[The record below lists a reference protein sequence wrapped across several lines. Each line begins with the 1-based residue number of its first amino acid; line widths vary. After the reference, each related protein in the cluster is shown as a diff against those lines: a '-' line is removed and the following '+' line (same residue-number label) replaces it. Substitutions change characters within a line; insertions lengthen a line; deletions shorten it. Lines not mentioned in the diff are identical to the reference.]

1 MAAYVRLMGGLVVQ
15 LDVPL
20 PREMSVGARTA
31 LFVCGTCF
39 HPAQRIRSLSF
50 EVDGHRQP
58 VWAHGMP
65 RLDLLRSL
73 HPGLDPYETV
83 GVTLDP
89 ASDSDPHLHSYRSGF
104 WGVVELAAGARE
116 VRLSAELADGS
127 TVSAPLASLIE
138 RRDPEPLEATVGG
151 RDAGPLVVICMA
163 AYEPPTDLFRRQLD
177 SIRAQ
182 THANWMC
189 VISDDCSSAPRLAEM
204 REAIAGDPRF
214 VLCTAERRLGFYLN
228 FERALTLTPREARFV
243 ALADQDD
250 VWYPEKL
257 ETLVARLGDAKL
269 VYSDARVIDRDG
281 GVISDTYWVTRRH
294 NHDLIEALLVTNSV
308 TGAASLFARE
318 VLDYALP
325 FPPAQFAHFHDHW
338 VALVALA
345 LGRIE
350 FVDRPLYDY
359 VQHGDAALGH
369 ATANWMPPLRSRAR
383 RLTKKPRER
392 VVVWRFHYFVDAC
405 RLMVWAIIIRAR
417 CGERMDA
424 GKRRALEHF
433 LSTDDSLLALADM
446 WRRGALE
453 LLGRSRTLGGE
464 WMLAYAF
471 TWHRLLSAS
480 VRDRP
485 ARHLRLDAL
494 PPAALVNSPRKAR

>member
-1 MAAYVRLMGGLVVQ
+1 MAAYVRLMGGLVLQ

-20 PREMSVGARTA
+20 PSELSIGAGTA

-39 HPAQRIRSLSF
+39 HPAQGIRSLSF
-50 EVDGHRQP
+50 DVDGRRQP
-58 VWAHGMP
+58 VRAHGMP
-65 RLDLLRSL
+65 RLDLFRSL
-73 HPGLDPYETV
+73 HPGLDPYATAEF
-83 GVTLDP
+83 DP
-89 ASDSDPHLHSYRSGF
+89 ASPSDPHLHSYRSGF
-104 WGVVELAAGARE
+104 WGVVEIPPAARE
-116 VRLSAELADGS
+116 LRLSAELADGS
-127 TVSAPLASLIE
+127 MVNAPLASLIAPQAP
-138 RRDPEPLEATVGG
+138 DPVEAAAG
-151 RDAGPLVVICMA
+151 AGPLVTICMA
-163 AYEPPTDLFRRQLD
+163 SYEPPIDLFRRQLD

-182 THANWMC
+182 THENWLC
-189 VISDDCSSAPRLAEM
+189 IISDDCSSASRLSEM

-214 VLCTAERRLGFYLN
+214 VLSRSERRLGFYLN
-228 FERALTLTPREARFV
+228 FERALSMTPREACYV

-257 ETLVARLGDAKL
+257 ETLVTRLRDAKL

-281 GVISDTYWVTRRH
+281 TLSSDTYWVTRRH

-308 TGAASLFARE
+308 TGAASLFSRE

-359 VQHGDAALGH
+359 VQHGDATLGH
-369 ATANWMPPLRSRAR
+369 ATANWMPPLRSRLR
-383 RLTKKPRER
+383 SVTRNPRER
-392 VVVWRFHYFVDAC
+392 VVAWRFHYFVDAC
-405 RLMVWAIIIRAR
+405 RLMVWATIIRAR
-417 CGERMDA
+417 CGERMDV
-424 GKRRALEHF
+424 GKQRALKRF

-471 TWHRLLSAS
+471 TWRRLLGAS

-485 ARHLRLDAL
+485 ARHLRFDAL
-494 PPAALVNSPRKAR
+494 PPAALVNPPKKAR